1 MCVSLRFP
9 SKWFTVHTQLVKH
22 IPWGSISLATTGVL
36 KRLVCSHM
44 LFTTI
49 IEIRNLIFLLACTCW
64 TKSFSS
70 LGCRNLFLWNRIFDD
85 LKVFKDISFQENI
98 IKKRQKQSHDAQ
110 R

>member
-49 IEIRNLIFLLACTCW
+49 IEIRNLIFSWLVPVGRRVFLLWVAGIC
-64 TKSFSS
+64 FSGIVS
-70 LGCRNLFLWNRIFDD
+70 LMISRS
-85 LKVFKDISFQENI
+85 LKILVFKKI
-98 IKKRQKQSHDAQ
+98 
-110 R
+110 